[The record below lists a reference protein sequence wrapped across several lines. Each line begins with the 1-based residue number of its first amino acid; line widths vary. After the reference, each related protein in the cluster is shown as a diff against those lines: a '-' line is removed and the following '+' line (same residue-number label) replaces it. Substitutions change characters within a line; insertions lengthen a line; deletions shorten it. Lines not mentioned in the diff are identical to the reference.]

1 MGCGFGCGGL
11 AWWVAG
17 IVWRFRSAGKFAS
30 GDSLNEYQMIRVE
43 ATRDD
48 PTNYY
53 QLESGK
59 FMYIYY
65 MICFIFFGVS
75 CGCSILGMIVSCL
88 CK

>member
-1 MGCGFGCGGL
+1 
-11 AWWVAG
+11 
-17 IVWRFRSAGKFAS
+17 
-30 GDSLNEYQMIRVE
+30 MIRVE
-43 ATRDD
+43 ATKDD